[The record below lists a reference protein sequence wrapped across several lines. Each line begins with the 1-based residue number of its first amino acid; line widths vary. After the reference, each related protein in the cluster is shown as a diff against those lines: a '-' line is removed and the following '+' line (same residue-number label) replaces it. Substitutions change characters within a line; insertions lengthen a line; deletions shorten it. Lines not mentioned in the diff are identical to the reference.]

1 MFSVLVLEVF
11 CEGPVRNVNRKIFLQ
26 KICVVVKIMSPFS
39 GIKASGYRRNTHV
52 ISVHGSRPRSEH
64 PSKQKSGAGRI
75 SGIAFFK
82 GSNSANYFL
91 NKCCG

>member
-39 GIKASGYRRNTHV
+39 GMKASGSRRNIIGTDV
-52 ISVHGSRPRSEH
+52 IRFMVHGRVQNTHLSRKAVP
-64 PSKQKSGAGRI
+64 AGYPA
-75 SGIAFFK
+75 SL
-82 GSNSANYFL
+82 FL
-91 NKCCG
+91 KEVTV